1 MNLALQILSTL
12 PLVLRLE
19 GMPLVL
25 RLEGMPLVL
34 KLEGMLWITYTY
46 FSSSPKRHLE
56 QCALTKLLETKGL
69 NFFT

>member
-1 MNLALQILSTL
+1 
-12 PLVLRLE
+12 
-19 GMPLVL
+19 
-25 RLEGMPLVL
+25 LEGMPLVL